1 MFTGAKLGLDRE
13 CLMGLDRGCLREK
26 RGFKAG
32 KTGIAKGY
40 LGLQGTRHDKGAMDE
55 SKESLPCGE
64 DMESDFK
71 RFGIESVNATFESLK
86 GRVAQGTE
94 GIEKHGFL

>member
-1 MFTGAKLGLDRE
+1 
-13 CLMGLDRGCLREK
+13 MGLDRGCLR
-26 RGFKAG
+26 G

-55 SKESLPCGE
+55 SKESLPCRE

-71 RFGIESVNATFESLK
+71 RLGIESVNATFQSLK
-86 GRVAQGTE
+86 GRVAKGTE
-94 GIEKHGFL
+94 GDEEHSFL